1 MFYYLAELLTPHF
14 TVFNVVSYQTFRA
27 GMSLLTALVFTLLIG
42 PKTIAEL
49 RKFHLGQVVRDCG
62 PETHLK
68 KNGTPTMGGV
78 MILSS
83 ILLSILLWCDL
94 KNYYVWI
101 VLFTIVSFGAIGF
114 ADDYLKISR
123 HDSGGLKSRWKFFWQ
138 SASALVIAFWLYFA
152 ADTEQQ
158 TQLVVP
164 FFKNIMPGLGVLF
177 VPFVYCVIV
186 GSSNAV
192 NLTDGLDGLA
202 IVQIAMVAA
211 GLGVA
216 AWATGNF
223 MQAGY
228 LHIPYI
234 LRADEMAVV
243 CAAIIG
249 AAIGFLWFNTYPAM
263 VFMGDLG
270 SLTLGAL
277 LGTVS
282 VLIREEFLLFIMG
295 GMFVLETVS
304 VILQVGSYKL
314 TGKRIFRMA
323 PIHHHFEKLGWPEPR
338 VIVRFWIITFML
350 VLLGLLTLKI
360 R

>member
-27 GMSLLTALVFTLLIG
+27 VMSLLTALVFTLLIG

-78 MILSS
+78 MILPS

-223 MQAGY
+223 M
-228 LHIPYI
+228 
-234 LRADEMAVV
+234 
-243 CAAIIG
+243 
-249 AAIGFLWFNTYPAM
+249 
-263 VFMGDLG
+263 
-270 SLTLGAL
+270 
-277 LGTVS
+277 
-282 VLIREEFLLFIMG
+282 
-295 GMFVLETVS
+295 
-304 VILQVGSYKL
+304 
-314 TGKRIFRMA
+314 
-323 PIHHHFEKLGWPEPR
+323 
-338 VIVRFWIITFML
+338 
-350 VLLGLLTLKI
+350 
-360 R
+360 

>member
-27 GMSLLTALVFTLLIG
+27 VMSLLTALVFTLMIG
-42 PKTIAEL
+42 PKTIEEL
-49 RKFHLGQVVRDCG
+49 RKFHLGQVVRTCG

-83 ILLSILLWCDL
+83 VLLAILLWCDL
-94 KNYYVWI
+94 RNYYVWI

-138 SASALVIAFWLYFA
+138 SAAALVIGFWLYFA
-152 ADTEQQ
+152 ADTPQQ

-211 GLGVA
+211 GLG
-216 AWATGNF
+216 
-223 MQAGY
+223 
-228 LHIPYI
+228 
-234 LRADEMAVV
+234 
-243 CAAIIG
+243 

-277 LGTVS
+277 LGTIS

-338 VIVRFWIITFML
+338 VIVRFWIVTFML